1 MATKTLHLDIYRYG
15 LNEFVTVATAGNLRL
30 IICAGT
36 PASVTEARTLYD
48 GSAGKARLSNEIT
61 VNAGDISFSNTAT
74 TLTATFAAK
83 SGTFA
88 ATKAAGDLSFVLVDI
103 NGTTPR
109 LLYIGEE
116 TTDQAVTNGN
126 TFNLPSFTI
135 TSGPVS

>member
-1 MATKTLHLDIYRYG
+1 MATKSLHTDIYDKG
-15 LNEFVTVATAGNLRL
+15 LSEFVNVATAGNLRL

-61 VNAGDISFSNTAT
+61 VNAADITLSGT
-74 TLTATFAAK
+74 TTRTATFAAK

-88 ATKAAGDLSFVLVDI
+88 ATKAAGDLSYVLVDI
-103 NGTTPR
+103 NATTPR
-109 LLYIGEE
+109 LLYVGKE

-126 TFNLPSFTI
+126 TSNLPSFTI
-135 TSGPVS
+135 SFGPIT